1 MKLKLQ
7 RPLVV
12 LDIEATGMNIIT
24 DRIVE
29 IALVKYRPDGAQES
43 ISWRLNPE
51 MAIPQEVT
59 EIHGISDADVAEAPS
74 FKEIATELRDWI
86 DGCDLAGYNSN
97 RFDIPM
103 LMEEFLRAEIGFD
116 ENRNFID
123 VQRIFMK
130 KEPRTLGAAYRF
142 FCDEE
147 LVDAH
152 SAMADAKATGEVL
165 MAQLERYED
174 LPETAKGLADFSSDG
189 QFVDNTRRM
198 IVRNGVEYFN
208 FGKHRGKKVVD
219 VLEEE
224 PSYFDWIQK
233 GIFSRHLKLKL
244 QQIRLRMKTS
254 RR

>member
-12 LDIEATGMNIIT
+12 LDIEATGINIIT

-51 MAIPQEVT
+51 MAIPQEVS

-74 FKEIATELRDWI
+74 FKEIAMELRDWI

-165 MAQLERYED
+165 LAQLERYED
-174 LPETAKGLADFSSDG
+174 LPVTAKGLADFSSDG

-198 IVRNGVEYFN
+198 VVRNGEEYFN

-219 VLEEE
+219 VLNEE

-233 GIFSRHLKLKL
+233 GVFSRHLKLKL

-254 RR
+254 RS